1 MTKFD
6 KSKFNY
12 HGGYLTYDGKFVARF
27 KYRGGAKM
35 GPFKSFLIKNFTVE
49 EYFAI
54 YNEGRGPAPLQILEA
69 KGFDWMSPE
78 MKARLHALQATYKV
92 A

>member
-27 KYRGGAKM
+27 KYRSSPIKM

-49 EYFAI
+49 EYFGI

-69 KGFDWMSPE
+69 KGFTWMTP
-78 MKARLHALQATYKV
+78 ALQARLDEMKKV
-92 A
+92 YA